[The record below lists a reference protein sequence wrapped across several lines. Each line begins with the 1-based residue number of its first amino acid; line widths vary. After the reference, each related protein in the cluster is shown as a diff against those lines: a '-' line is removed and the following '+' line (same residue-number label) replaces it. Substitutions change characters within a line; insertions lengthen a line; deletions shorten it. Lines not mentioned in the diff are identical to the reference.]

1 MSITC
6 QGSEHLE
13 FCELF
18 ELFQQWKVR
27 NTVAVL
33 KKMDENTTALQL
45 NRSATAERNKK
56 LGR

>member
-27 NTVAVL
+27 NTVAVF

-45 NRSATAERNKK
+45 IVQQERSEIKS
-56 LGR
+56 

>member
-13 FCELF
+13 FCEHF

-27 NTVAVL
+27 NTVAVV
-33 KKMDENTTALQL
+33 KKMGKNT
-45 NRSATAERNKK
+45 NN
-56 LGR
+56 